1 MIAKPQKQLSIS
13 TSKIAEERESELRVM
28 MREMRRVL
36 VAYSGGVDSSYLAL
50 IATQELG
57 ADALCVMGLSP
68 SVSKFQRR
76 EAENTALWGRFNFC
90 TIDTAEVEDPDYS
103 ANPTNRC
110 YFCKTELFGKL
121 ARVAHENQIT
131 FLVDGTNRDDTAD
144 HRPGRAAATENKV
157 RSPLA
162 EAGFT
167 KDDIRQMSRR
177 HGLSGW
183 EKPASPCLSS
193 RIAYGVPVT
202 IKRLSQIEKGEEVLR
217 NEGYREFRVR
227 VHGELV
233 RIEIAQAEM
242 NNALEMSFVKRI
254 VPAFKGLG
262 FKYITLD
269 LEGFRSGA
277 LNPDPG
283 LKQITGKDFRREQL
297 EKV

>member
-1 MIAKPQKQLSIS
+1 
-13 TSKIAEERESELRVM
+13 M

-68 SVSKFQRR
+68 SVSKFQRE
-76 EAENTALWGRFNFC
+76 EAANTALSGGFNFR
-90 TIDTAEVEDPDYS
+90 TIDTAEVENPDYS

-110 YFCKTELFGKL
+110 YFCKTELFSKL
-121 ARVAHENQIT
+121 AGVAYEDQID
-131 FLVDGTNRDDTAD
+131 FIVDGTNRDDTAD
-144 HRPGRAAATENKV
+144 HRPGRAAATENQV

-167 KDDIRQMSRR
+167 KDEIRQMSRR

-193 RIAYGVPVT
+193 RVAYGVPVT
-202 IKRLSQIEKGEEVLR
+202 IERLSQIEKGEELLR
-217 NEGYREFRVR
+217 SEGFQEFRVR
-227 VHGELV
+227 VHGDLV

-242 NNALEMSFVKRI
+242 SGALDMSFVQRT
-254 VPAFKGLG
+254 VAAFKGLG

-277 LNPDPG
+277 LNPGPSVRQ
-283 LKQITGKDFRREQL
+283 KTEKNFRKEQL